1 LISGILGG
9 IIGGWISFRL
19 FVAQKRYQTKHEDS
33 IEKRNALR
41 EMIPALQKVLNGIHL
56 DWNSQEDIK
65 QLNNQIARWRTL
77 FFNDQQVL
85 SIIQRIDLLIGVA
98 KESFYGETAMI
109 KEKPSQIVES
119 IENAIKEKIDEIE
132 KSVT

>member
-1 LISGILGG
+1 
-9 IIGGWISFRL
+9 
-19 FVAQKRYQTKHEDS
+19 
-33 IEKRNALR
+33 
-41 EMIPALQKVLNGIHL
+41 MIPALQKVLNGIHL